1 MAAEGATHAPA
12 AEAHAVRHEAPRHA
26 EQPVIG
32 ASGERLTRDEA
43 FDLVRRAVAA
53 LVGGDTA
60 VLASDVRAKAAEL
73 LGRDSDS
80 LSERNFSRILR
91 DAHDADVID
100 IRRRGDDYDVAL
112 ATTAPP
118 VAEQLNVAAGAR
130 TGASG
135 PAPAAAPAA
144 PRGLGPRG
152 SKRGSFGARGGTLPP
167 ELLSVGVVDSPVGET
182 VVAADV
188 PVAEVERVD
197 EVDEPVARTRPAAAK
212 RPRSRAKRAGAAG
225 AGASAASAPASKAK
239 RGRGRGSAK
248 VPAKTDG

>member
-1 MAAEGATHAPA
+1 
-12 AEAHAVRHEAPRHA
+12 
-26 EQPVIG
+26 VIG

-53 LVGGDTA
+53 LVSGEGA

-112 ATTAPP
+112 ATTAAP

-130 TGASG
+130 TGANG

-152 SKRGSFGARGGTLPP
+152 SRRGSFGGRGGTLPP
-167 ELLSVGVVDSPVGET
+167 ELLSVGMVDSPAGEAPVPADV
-182 VVAADV
+182 VVADV
-188 PVAEVERVD
+188 AAEVE
-197 EVDEPVARTRPAAAK
+197 EPKARPAAAK
-212 RPRSRAKRAGAAG
+212 RPRARAKRAVPSETAGTAA
-225 AGASAASAPASKAK
+225 PSKAK
-239 RGRGRGSAK
+239 RNRSRA
-248 VPAKTDG
+248 PAKKDG

>member
-1 MAAEGATHAPA
+1 
-12 AEAHAVRHEAPRHA
+12 
-26 EQPVIG
+26 VIG

-53 LVGGDTA
+53 LVSGEGA
-60 VLASDVRAKAAEL
+60 VLASDVRTKAAEL

-112 ATTAPP
+112 ATTAAP

-130 TGASG
+130 TGANG

-152 SKRGSFGARGGTLPP
+152 SRRGSFGGRGGTLPP
-167 ELLSVGVVDSPVGET
+167 ELLSVGMVDSPAGEASVPADV
-182 VVAADV
+182 VVADV
-188 PVAEVERVD
+188 AAEVE
-197 EVDEPVARTRPAAAK
+197 EPKARPAAAK
-212 RPRSRAKRAGAAG
+212 RPRARAKRAVPSETAGTAA
-225 AGASAASAPASKAK
+225 PSKAK
-239 RGRGRGSAK
+239 RSRSRA
-248 VPAKTDG
+248 PAKKDG

>member
-1 MAAEGATHAPA
+1 M
-12 AEAHAVRHEAPRHA
+12 RHEAPRHA

-152 SKRGSFGARGGTLPP
+152 SKRGSFGGRGTLPP
-167 ELLSVGVVDSPVGET
+167 ELLSVGVVDSPVGEA

-188 PVAEVERVD
+188 PVAEVE
-197 EVDEPVARTRPAAAK
+197 EVERAGREDAAGRGEAAAFARQACPRCGHRSECGAGSREQGKAWAGPRPGQGAGEDGRIAVWAVRARTGQRQDM
-212 RPRSRAKRAGAAG
+212 REW
-225 AGASAASAPASKAK
+225 
-239 RGRGRGSAK
+239 
-248 VPAKTDG
+248 